1 MTVAAADFAGGDGTS
16 VYPYLIKTAEHLD
29 NVRHYPSAYF
39 RMIDDIVFTPEDF
52 EKGGAF
58 YNDGKGWIPIGDDST
73 KFKGNFNGSG
83 NTITGLYIAA
93 ADKYAGLFGNLYNA
107 RVTNLGMIDTHIDVR
122 FSNKTGYAGSI
133 AGYAFL
139 GKITD
144 CYNTGTVTTDVCS
157 TTNASYYSYTGGI
170 VGYGNTDV
178 LRCYNT
184 GTVTS
189 ERSYDHNSSAPSY
202 VGGIAGDV
210 YTVTHCYNTG
220 KVVETSSYAVG
231 STTKAGGI
239 TGRLSNELRNCF
251 NAGEILVE
259 SIGVSGKDV
268 QIGGIAGYV
277 DAESLLENCYN
288 VGEITVVNTKDVV
301 CSGGIAGYAS
311 DASVSGCYYLNNI
324 GQGVGSGD
332 DTCVSCTKPQLKQ
345 EETFESFN
353 FSSDWT
359 MKGNESYF
367 FPELKAV
374 NMAYDGLFAGGSG
387 TRQDP
392 YLIETAAHLDAVRSE
407 PYACFVLMEDIV
419 FDEEDFEKGGAFY
432 NDGSGWLPL
441 GTESALFTGDFDGNG
456 HTITGLTAT
465 GEQSSLFGDT
475 QDAAIYDLGLV
486 DVNITADGA
495 TGGSG
500 GIAGKCT
507 DTTIARCY
515 TSGAVEITGRTAG
528 CELLVGGI
536 AAQCTGGSVENCYTT
551 AAVTLSAYGENI
563 TACIGGIVG
572 QSDGAAVTACYSTG
586 TVTTNGSAEELAT
599 GGIVGSGDGAEDC
612 YFLSTQ
618 PDDGGCTAEALYSA
632 DTFVGF
638 DFDEVWTMEGNE
650 DYRYPELQTTG
661 MVYTK
666 RVTGIS
672 ITTLPYV
679 TVFFDDETPDFDGL
693 VVTADYDNDTSAE
706 IDDYTLTYDR
716 SLTGSVP
723 VAVSYAGKTAQFFL
737 TITEKAYS
745 GGHGT
750 EDSPYLIEN
759 ALQLAA
765 LMDHPDACF
774 LLIEDISFSEEDFAQ
789 GGDFYNNGSGW
800 TPLGTAE
807 APFTGSLD
815 CDGHI
820 ISGLYIHLEHTG
832 TDAVYAGLFGYID
845 GGSITGLGMVDT
857 HISLSASEASAYAG
871 SIAGVISNGSLH
883 HCYHN
888 GTVVLKNNDYRYR
901 CYAGGLTGCAGSG
914 TISSCYNAGSV
925 TINNPSLS
933 LGAARNYVGG
943 IAGYTSSAITDCYN
957 TGKMNAACSNTTF
970 IGGITGN
977 NWAAITRCYNIGTVS
992 ASEYGRANYVGSIV
1006 GYCDDPYEN
1015 CFYLEGSAAHN
1026 GVGYART
1033 AAQMTQADTFLGF
1046 DFNKVWTLAGNTDY
1060 PYPELRGLPM
1070 DYSKML
1076 VSISV
1081 TELPHKMHYDAGEPL
1096 DARGLEVSGLYDNG
1110 LSQPVDHYQLDYDFS
1125 QPGEA
1130 IVTVSCEGKTAQF
1143 TVCVNDG
1150 LFSGGLGSENFP
1162 YLIATAADLDAV
1174 RDQLTANYRMVSDIL
1189 FTGADFSSRGD
1200 YYNGGAGWQPI
1211 GSQITPFTGT
1221 FDGDGHTITG
1231 LYTNLSTGTS
1241 SVYAG
1246 LFGRVEGAAICN
1258 LALRNAD
1265 ISVDTDLNAY
1275 IGGIVASAENVE
1287 IEGCSVSGILLARS
1301 TQSASAGGIAGYVYA
1316 GTISR
1321 CGNTAAVISES
1332 NHPKGLSDYD
1342 AYAGGILGRGMGR
1355 VDVSV
1360 CYNVGSVTAESPK
1373 NDANA
1378 GGILGESCT
1387 TIINC
1392 FNAGTVTAKAYDNG
1406 YKSFPNWA
1414 FAAGIAS
1421 AGADTMTCCY
1431 NIGEVRV
1438 DISSSTSPVVR
1449 GIASYA
1455 TFRDQVTNC
1464 YYVDSLMHGI
1474 DDPTQDLTVRC
1485 NRWQMTQQSTFTGF
1499 DFTNVWTMGDG
1510 DYPYPLLR
1518 GVDLEVL
1525 DLSAAKTASGIRV
1538 ALSLPGTTTAQVHLL
1553 AAAYDEDSQLV
1564 TVQMYTGSV
1573 LDRLLAG
1580 GGTITLPDFHHC
1592 KCFLTDL
1599 DYQPLLEAVTAD

>member
-52 EKGGAF
+52 AEGGDF
-58 YNDGKGWIPIGDDST
+58 YNYGDGWIP
-73 KFKGNFNGSG
+73 F
-83 NTITGLYIAA
+83 GL
-93 ADKYAGLFGNLYNA
+93 
-107 RVTNLGMIDTHIDVR
+107 
-122 FSNKTGYAGSI
+122 
-133 AGYAFL
+133 
-139 GKITD
+139 
-144 CYNTGTVTTDVCS
+144 
-157 TTNASYYSYTGGI
+157 
-170 VGYGNTDV
+170 
-178 LRCYNT
+178 
-184 GTVTS
+184 
-189 ERSYDHNSSAPSY
+189 
-202 VGGIAGDV
+202 
-210 YTVTHCYNTG
+210 
-220 KVVETSSYAVG
+220 
-231 STTKAGGI
+231 
-239 TGRLSNELRNCF
+239 
-251 NAGEILVE
+251 
-259 SIGVSGKDV
+259 
-268 QIGGIAGYV
+268 
-277 DAESLLENCYN
+277 
-288 VGEITVVNTKDVV
+288 
-301 CSGGIAGYAS
+301 
-311 DASVSGCYYLNNI
+311 
-324 GQGVGSGD
+324 
-332 DTCVSCTKPQLKQ
+332 
-345 EETFESFN
+345 ESF
-353 FSSDWT
+353 
-359 MKGNESYF
+359 M
-367 FPELKAV
+367 
-374 NMAYDGLFAGGSG
+374 
-387 TRQDP
+387 
-392 YLIETAAHLDAVRSE
+392 
-407 PYACFVLMEDIV
+407 
-419 FDEEDFEKGGAFY
+419 
-432 NDGSGWLPL
+432 
-441 GTESALFTGDFDGNG
+441 FTGDFDGNG
-456 HTITGLTAT
+456 HTITGLTST
-465 GEQSSLFGDT
+465 GEQGSLFGDT
-475 QDAAIYDLGLV
+475 YDARIYDLGLV
-486 DVNITADGA
+486 DVTIKTRSYIS
-495 TGGSG
+495 TTG
-500 GIAGKCT
+500 GIAGRCGG
-507 DTTIARCY
+507 TTIARCY
-515 TSGAVEITGRTAG
+515 TTGTVETTGRG
-528 CELLVGGI
+528 NYSELFVGGI
-536 AAQCTGGSVENCYTT
+536 AAHCVGGKVENCYTT
-551 AAVTLSAYGENI
+551 AAVTLSADGEDAI
-563 TACIGGIVG
+563 GCAGGIVG
-572 QSDGAAVTACYSTG
+572 QSEGAAVTACYSTG
-586 TVTTNGSAEELAT
+586 TVTANGAAETA
-599 GGIVGSGDGAEDC
+599 VGRIIGVGDGAEDC
-612 YFLSTQ
+612 YFLSAQ

-650 DYRYPELQTTG
+650 DYRYPELQTTE

-672 ITTLPYV
+672 ITKLPHVTLY
-679 TVFFDDETPDFDGL
+679 FMNETPDFDGL
-693 VVTADYDNDTSAE
+693 VVTADYDNDTSGE
-706 IDDYTLTYDR
+706 VTDYTLEYDL
-716 SLTGSVP
+716 SQAGTATVT
-723 VAVSYAGKTAQFFL
+723 VSFGGQTAQFPL
-737 TITEKAYS
+737 TVTERAYS

-774 LLIEDISFSEEDFAQ
+774 LLTGDISFSEEDFAQ
-789 GGDFYNNGSGW
+789 GGDFYNDGAGW
-800 TPLGTAE
+800 TPLGTVD

-815 CDGHI
+815 GDGHI

-832 TDAVYAGLFGYID
+832 TDAVYAGLFGYIN

-857 HISLSASEASAYAG
+857 HISLSSSNADAYAG
-871 SIAGVISNGSLH
+871 SIAGMLSDGSLH

-888 GTVVLKNNDYRYR
+888 GAITLDNQGHLYWVYAGGLAGR
-901 CYAGGLTGCAGSG
+901 AGGLTGSISG
-914 TISSCYNAGSV
+914 CYNAGKV
-925 TINNPSLS
+925 TLLNTTLS
-933 LGAARNYVGG
+933 IKSARNYAGG
-943 IAGYTSSAITDCYN
+943 IAGWLAVPATDCYN
-957 TGKMNAACSNTTF
+957 VGELYADCSNTTF

-992 ASEYGRANYVGSIV
+992 ASEYGSANYVGSIV
-1006 GYCDDPYEN
+1006 GYCEDPYAN

-1033 AAQMTQADTFLGF
+1033 AVQMTQADTFVDY
-1046 DFNKVWTLAGNTDY
+1046 DFTKVWTLAGNADY

-1070 DYSKML
+1070 DYSKTL
-1076 VSISV
+1076 ESISV
-1081 TELPHKMHYDAGEPL
+1081 TQLPHKMHYDAGEPL
-1096 DARGLEVSGLYDNG
+1096 DARGLEVAGLYDNG
-1110 LSQPVDHYQLDYDFS
+1110 LSQPVDHYRLDYDFS

-1130 IVTVSCEGKTAQF
+1130 IVTVTCEGKTAQF
-1143 TVCVNDG
+1143 TVCVNNG

-1174 RDQLTANYRMVSDIL
+1174 RDQLSANYRMVSDIL

-1421 AGADTMTCCY
+1421 AGADTMNCCY

-1485 NRWQMTQQSTFTGF
+1485 TRWQMTQQSTFTGF

-1510 DYPYPLLR
+1510 DYPYPLLQ
-1518 GVDLEVL
+1518 GVDLQTL

-1564 TVQMYTGSV
+1564 TVQMYTGSA